1 MADDEGRMTK
11 KESFR
16 RRLLEDVEQPD
27 EVERLLPVVR
37 RLQQWTAPEPTRQQ
51 TNALIARLQAELPGL
66 RYQPREAAI
75 SHLRSAFLLLRAQL
89 RVVRREIWLASLLI
103 IALGALVTLS
113 IYGPESAGN
122 ALPLVIIAPLVA
134 AIGVAFIYGP
144 FVDPALEIEL
154 ATPVS
159 PRLVLMARLALVF
172 GFDLALS
179 LAASTTLAALRSD
192 LSFWP
197 LVAAWLAPMAFL
209 SALAFLLTVLTTEP
223 LLGMLVSLV
232 LWSVQ
237 ALRQA
242 AVIARALWYVPNLM
256 TSEAQPWLLMLA
268 LALAGLAL
276 WLGGREER
284 WIGQST

>member
-1 MADDEGRMTK
+1 MMKAEGGKTKDEALRQ
-11 KESFR
+11 R
-16 RRLLEDVEQPD
+16 VLEDAESLD
-27 EVERLLPVVR
+27 EAERLLPVVR
-37 RLQQWTAPEPTRQQ
+37 RLQQWTAPEPTIQQ
-51 TNALIARLQAELPGL
+51 TNSLIARLQAEMPTT
-66 RYQPREAAI
+66 RHRPSAI
-75 SHLRSAFLLLRAQL
+75 RKLQSASLLLRAQL

-113 IYGPESAGN
+113 VYGPESAGS

-159 PRLVLMARLALVF
+159 PRLVLMARLVLVF
-172 GFDLALS
+172 GFDLALG
-179 LAASTTLAALRSD
+179 LTASVALIALRSD

-197 LVAAWLAPMAFL
+197 LVMAWLAPMAFL
-209 SALAFLLTVLTTEP
+209 SALAFLLTMLTTEP
-223 LLGMLVSLV
+223 LWGMLVSLV

-237 ALRQA
+237 ALQQV
-242 AVIARALWYVPNLM
+242 AVIGRVLWYVPNLM
-256 TSEAQPWLLMLA
+256 TSEAHPWLLMSA
-268 LALAGLAL
+268 LALAGLAV